1 MREAAKSNERPDMQR
16 PSTHF
21 DTTLPEYGFW
31 RRMQIPVIAWA
42 VYWVIRGIGTTLRIE
57 RIGLPKLGRI
67 QALGKPLIWVFWHNT
82 SMAMAWVARNRG
94 IVVMNSTN
102 FDGQWTRR
110 VVERLGFGTAQGS
123 STRGGLS
130 GLTALARCLEEGHD
144 VAFTIDGPR
153 GPRYFAK
160 AGPVML
166 ARQTGCPILVV
177 HVGVQEKR
185 VLERTWD
192 LFQIPRP
199 FTKAV
204 VLGSGPIFVP
214 SGADRETIDRT
225 RDEMQKALEAA
236 RDATEGWWELS
247 PEERERQ
254 RGFWSA

>member
-1 MREAAKSNERPDMQR
+1 MREAAKSSERPEKQR
-16 PSTHF
+16 PSAHF
-21 DTTLPEYGFW
+21 DTTLPEYSLW

-42 VYWVIRGIGTTLRIE
+42 VYWIIRGIGTTLRFD
-57 RIGLPKLGRI
+57 RIGDPKLERI

-82 SMAMAWVARNRG
+82 SIATAWLARNRG

-130 GLTALARCLEEGHD
+130 GLAAMAKCLEEGHD

-153 GPRYFAK
+153 GPRYVAK

-166 ARQTGCPILVV
+166 ARQTGCPILVL
-177 HVGVQEKR
+177 HVGVQEKK
-185 VLERTWD
+185 VLEQTWD
-192 LFQIPRP
+192 LFQIPRL
-199 FTKAV
+199 FTNAV

-214 SGADRETIDRT
+214 PDADREMVDRK
-225 RDEMQKALEAA
+225 REEMQKALEEA
-236 RDATEGWWELS
+236 RDAAEGWFELS
-247 PEERERQ
+247 PEQRERQ
-254 RGFWSA
+254 RAIWMD